1 MSGSL
6 CSRRL
11 FAVANVSGFALEA
24 SRRLC
29 FARGGGGG
37 LEWGGGEMCVDAV
50 DGLL

>member
-1 MSGSL
+1 MTA
-6 CSRRL
+6 CEW